1 VKSKRKSGDVYPKN
15 LVISAFRDNT
25 SKSQRYVTF
34 LFLFI
39 YLFIYLFTNITYL
52 KAHQQQLDQAAYYC
66 VLTNRPNRALLAD
79 HLSIA
84 LL

>member
-25 SKSQRYVTF
+25 SKSQRYVTLRF
-34 LFLFI
+34 FF

>member
-25 SKSQRYVTF
+25 SKSQRYVTLR
-34 LFLFI
+34 LFLF
-39 YLFIYLFTNITYL
+39 LFIYLFTNITYL

>member
-1 VKSKRKSGDVYPKN
+1 MKSKRKSGDVYPKN

-25 SKSQRYVTF
+25 SKSQRYVTLR
-34 LFLFI
+34 LFLF
-39 YLFIYLFTNITYL
+39 LFIYLFTNITYL

>member
-34 LFLFI
+34 LF
-39 YLFIYLFTNITYL
+39 LFIYLFTNITYL